1 MARGRFEV
9 EVERCRPFVF
19 VPLASSLSL
28 SPSLLFPPLQSAFSP
43 WRKVERNE
51 NFRFP
56 FFIFY
61 AKKKKKLFSS
71 HTFEREREL
80 PFSSLVCLPGSSPSR
95 WDAAAGQPARAT
107 GPPTRARASAAT
119 AGRTPPPSPPW
130 QLQRRAASLFARP
143 LLCRPA
149 STSLSPP
156 LLRALCPRRR
166 RKRRKTRRKVTLIS
180 PLLLLFLLLL
190 ARLPRRASTD
200 CRRSSRGRSRR
211 GAKRRSSSRERRIRS
226 RLLLLFPPRTAGRRS
241 LEELAG
247 PPRRRE
253 NENWLRKGRGRRRR
267 KK

>member
-71 HTFEREREL
+71 HTFEREGEL

-166 RKRRKTRRKVTLIS
+166 RKRRKTRRKATRIS
-180 PLLLLFLLLL
+180 PLLLLLLLL

-253 NENWLRKGRGRRRR
+253 NENWLQKGRGRRRR